1 MLPKVSIIIVNYNT
15 GKLLYNCLDSI
26 RKYVNLDYEVF
37 VADNKSDDD
46 SVARCREFWE
56 NDAFS
61 LLQMEKNIGF
71 AKANNVA
78 AAKATGK
85 IFHFLNP
92 DTELSLGITQDYLQA
107 MLHAECVYVNPLVN
121 GNGSLENDR
130 MPIPV
135 LKNIKLWNAGSEDA
149 EYWYKG
155 ASVIISAENFR
166 RIGGWCE
173 EYFLFAEDL
182 DLFYELWRHHIPIL
196 DARTRIFHLG
206 GGSTSSRWS
215 ALRREI
221 QVEKS
226 NRIFFKRH
234 FSFIEYAK
242 SKFYYFVHHMAKRPE
257 YVPRYLAAW
266 FLSLWC

>member
-1 MLPKVSIIIVNYNT
+1 MLPKASIIIVNYNT
-15 GKLLYNCLDSI
+15 GRLLYNCLDSI
-26 RKYVNLDYEVF
+26 RKYVHLDYEVF
-37 VADNKSDDD
+37 VVDNKSTDD

-56 NDAFS
+56 DNAFV
-61 LLQMEKNIGF
+61 LLQMEKNLGF
-71 AKANNVA
+71 SKANNIA
-78 AAKATGK
+78 AAKATGR

-107 MLHAECVYVNPLVN
+107 MLHTECVYVNPLVN
-121 GNGSLENDR
+121 RDGTLENGK

-135 LKNIKLWNAGSEDA
+135 LDNIRLWNSGSDKA

-173 EYFLFAEDL
+173 DYFLFAEDL
-182 DLFYELWRHHIPIL
+182 DLFYELWRNHIPICN
-196 DARTRIFHLG
+196 ARTRIFHFG
-206 GGSTSSRWS
+206 GGSTSSQWS

-221 QVEKS
+221 EVEKS
-226 NRIFFKRH
+226 NRIFFRRH
-234 FSFIEYAK
+234 FPLSEYVK
-242 SKFYYFVHHMAKRPE
+242 SKVYYFFHHMAKRPG

-266 FLSLWC
+266 LVSLWC